1 MESGEAATFVSVLE
15 YLSMSAEPDCEYV
28 DGVLLERH
36 VGEKDHN
43 KIQKKLLVYFGAR
56 EKDWNIFV
64 IQEQR
69 IRISPTRFRIPDL
82 CIYLGPEPEEQVF
95 TKPPFLCIEILSP
108 EDRMSRMLEKI
119 RDFLAFGVSYVWVVD
134 PQARVA
140 EVYTASGSQFV
151 TEGVL
156 KTSRP
161 EISISLSELFE

>member
-1 MESGEAATFVSVLE
+1 MEASGTTAFVSVSE
-15 YLSMSAEPDCEYV
+15 YLSMSHEPDCDYV

-36 VGEKDHN
+36 VGEKDHS

-82 CIYLGPEPEEQVF
+82 CVYLGPEPAEQVF
-95 TKPPFLCIEILSP
+95 TTPPFLCIEILSP

-119 RDFLAFGVSYVWVVD
+119 RDFLAFGVSYVWVID
-134 PQARVA
+134 PQARLA
-140 EVYTASGSQFV
+140 EVYTTAGSRLV

-156 KTSRP
+156 ETSRP
-161 EISISLSELFE
+161 EISVSLSELFD